1 VYEDLRDRHHHCLLH
16 WLLLRGLLRI
26 HVLATRRLRGSRRLI
41 RRLVTIRSTCKIDF
55 IELARITPK
64 SKFHRCTRR
73 PWNLVTQNIEAL
85 PVNVFA
91 INQLQHIARL
101 NAICLVGWPTLDKAF
116 HVHQHATTAWVNSLP
131 VNVSKV
137 GILQNMGLAQFQ
149 QLHQYYET
157 LKEGKSEWQSLAGS
171 SYQSVSCA
179 YILIVWAFADEVFLF
194 VAPEFDSHATELS
207 AVRNGCRGRSC
218 RLRHG
223 LGHVHNLHCPSAGG
237 RGLIILHWRC

>member
-1 VYEDLRDRHHHCLLH
+1 MLCGHILGRLHVLHSGLLHILYVLLTRCHDVLLRLLRHLRNILLMRLRDRHHHCLLH

-26 HVLATRRLRGSRRLI
+26 HVLATHRLRGSRRLI

-101 NAICLVGWPTLDKAF
+101 DAICLVGWPTLDKAF
-116 HVHQHATTAWVNSLP
+116 HVHQHATTARVNSL
-131 VNVSKV
+131 
-137 GILQNMGLAQFQ
+137 
-149 QLHQYYET
+149 
-157 LKEGKSEWQSLAGS
+157 
-171 SYQSVSCA
+171 
-179 YILIVWAFADEVFLF
+179 
-194 VAPEFDSHATELS
+194 PEFDSHATELS

-237 RGLIILHWRC
+237 RGLIILDLRLLHWRC